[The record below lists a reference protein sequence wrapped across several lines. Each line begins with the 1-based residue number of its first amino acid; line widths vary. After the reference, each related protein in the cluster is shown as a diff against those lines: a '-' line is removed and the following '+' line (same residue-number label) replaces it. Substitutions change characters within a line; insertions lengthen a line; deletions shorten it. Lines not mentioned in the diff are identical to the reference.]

1 MIMEIVYNNNVNKV
15 SFDKLKQGDV
25 FEYNTILF
33 MKTAT
38 ILTLEK
44 TYNAV
49 RLDDGRCTDFVNE
62 YVEPVKGKFI
72 MD

>member
-1 MIMEIVYNNNVNKV
+1 MEIVYNNNVNKV
-15 SFDKLKQGDV
+15 SFAKLKQGDV
-25 FEYNTILF
+25 FKYNTILF
-33 MKTAT
+33 MKTAI

-62 YVEPVKGKFI
+62 YVELVKGKFI